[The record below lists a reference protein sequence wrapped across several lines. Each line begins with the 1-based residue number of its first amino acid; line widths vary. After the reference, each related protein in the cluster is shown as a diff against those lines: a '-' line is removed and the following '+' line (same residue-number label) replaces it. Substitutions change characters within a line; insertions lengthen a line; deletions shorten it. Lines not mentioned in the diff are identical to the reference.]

1 MDAVVILCVALV
13 LTFLKLKETEEIK
26 VKTKSEED
34 TVVDVNRVGK
44 VNDMFFRDEE
54 AFTKLTKQ
62 LLK

>member
-13 LTFLKLKETEEIK
+13 FTFLKLKETEEIK
-26 VKTKSEED
+26 VKTRSEED